1 MTAALLIAKGLL
13 VVAALVTFG
22 RFVRGPTVFDRIAA
36 VEVLLL
42 TLVGYLVLEARGSSA
57 RAYVDGALA
66 LALLSFIGTV
76 FLAHY
81 LSRRELHD

>member
-1 MTAALLIAKGLL
+1 MTVALLVAQGLL
-13 VVAALVTFG
+13 VTAALVTFG
-22 RFVRGPTVFDRIAA
+22 RFLRGPTVFDRIAA
-36 VEVLLL
+36 VETLLL
-42 TLVGYLVLEARGSSA
+42 TLVGYLVLEAHGATA
-57 RAYVDGALA
+57 RTYVDGALA